1 MKEDFIHFLWKYKLF
16 TPGQLMTT
24 KGQTLEIVQTGSGN
38 QHAGPDFS
46 AAQLKIDGTLWA
58 GNVEIHVNSSD
69 WFRHGHQDDDAYGNI
84 ILHVVMNHDKEITDK
99 SDNEVPVFEVKKYFD
114 AALFY
119 KYEQIINSRAWIPCE
134 KFLQEADNFIVV
146 NWLNRLLVERLENKT
161 GEILKFYKYFDNSW
175 EQTFYYFLARNFG
188 FKVNASPFALLAQ
201 NTPYKILARHKN
213 DLTQIEALLFGQAG
227 LLNEASFKDAYPS
240 LLKREYDFLRHKYEL
255 KPMEGSLWKFG
266 KLRPPNFPTI
276 RIAQFA
282 RLIHVSE
289 NLFRKI
295 TDKTS
300 VKDISSLFHVQCSPY
315 WDNHYRFDK
324 SSEKKDKNLGKAAIE
339 NIIINT
345 IVPLKFVYGSESMRP
360 EIKDQA
366 INLITELPAEKNTII
381 NQWIKTGIKPENA
394 GEGQALLELKKYYCT
409 PKKCL
414 QCAIGHHLVRK
425 KNDG

>member
-16 TPGQLMTT
+16 TPGQLKTT
-24 KGQTLEIVQTGSGN
+24 KGKTLEIIQTGTVN
-38 QHAGPDFS
+38 NDAGPDFS

-58 GNVEIHVNSSD
+58 GNVEIHINSSD
-69 WFRHGHQDDDAYGNI
+69 WLRHGHQHDDAYGNI
-84 ILHVVMNHDKEITDK
+84 ILHVVMNHDREITDK
-99 SDNEVPVFEVKKYFD
+99 SGREVPVFEVKKYFD

-119 KYEQIINSRAWIPCE
+119 KYEKIIHSRAWIPCE
-134 KFLQEADNFIVV
+134 SYIHEADNFIVI
-146 NWLNRLLVERLENKT
+146 NWLNRMLVERLENKA
-161 GEILKFYKYFDNSW
+161 GEILRFYKYFQNSW

-201 NTPYKILARHKN
+201 NTPFKILARHKN
-213 DLTQIEALLFGQAG
+213 DLTLLEALLFGQAG
-227 LLNEASFKDAYPS
+227 MLNETTFKDAYPT

-255 KPMEGSLWKFG
+255 QPMDGSLWKFG

-282 RLIHVSE
+282 KLIHVSE

-300 VKDISSLFHVQCSPY
+300 AKEISALFTLQCSPY

-324 SSEKKDKNLGKAAIE
+324 KSEKKDKKLGIAAIE

-345 IVPLKFVYGSESMRP
+345 IVPLKFIYGAESLRP
-360 EIKDQA
+360 EIKEQA
-366 INLITELPAEKNTII
+366 IDLLTELPAEKNAVI
-381 NQWIKTGIKPENA
+381 NQWIKTGVKPENA

-414 QCAIGHHLVRK
+414 QCAIGHNLVRK
-425 KNDG
+425 KNED